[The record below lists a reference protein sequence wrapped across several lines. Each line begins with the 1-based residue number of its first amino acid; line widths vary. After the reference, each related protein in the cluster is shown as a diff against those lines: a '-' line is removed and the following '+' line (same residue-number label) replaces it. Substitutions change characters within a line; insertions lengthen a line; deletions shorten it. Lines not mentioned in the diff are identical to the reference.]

1 MKNYKLILIC
11 ILTILFILLGVLI
24 SLSIR
29 NIKYLLIKEER
40 ITHLDCKIDG
50 NIRYFSPKM
59 LITNKYVYK
68 INLNKNKDNCY
79 PLDLRGKYYY
89 KEHHLNDIIT
99 LISFDKEILWAN
111 YCEIAKKEYF
121 YNYCNPKTKKEIY
134 TNPYNYLYNI
144 KYKNYLKDTFD
155 KHHVIIDKDYI
166 KVINLEIVNKEG
178 KGTFKY
184 RGLIYKEE
192 IHTIANNFNLEK
204 IDLIY
209 KSRLDRNE
217 KYLIISNN
225 RVYKVIKN
233 KDTYKLIEDSYYNNK
248 DIKALNY
255 GVYDHKEG
263 QFYLDKDNNI
273 YFRKIFQLT

>member
-1 MKNYKLILIC
+1 MKNYKLILIS
-11 ILTILFILLGVLI
+11 ILTLLFILLGVLI

-29 NIKYLLIKEER
+29 NIKYLLIKEKR
-40 ITHLDCKIDG
+40 ITHLACKIDG
-50 NIRYFSPKM
+50 DIRYFSPKM
-59 LITNKYVYK
+59 IVTKKYVYK

-89 KEHHLNDIIT
+89 KEYDLNDIIT

-111 YCEIAKKEYF
+111 YCEIAKKDYF
-121 YNYCNPKTKKEIY
+121 YNYCNPKTNKEIY

-144 KYKNYLKDTFD
+144 KYTNYLKDTFD
-155 KHHVIIDKDYI
+155 KHHMVIDKDYI
-166 KVINLEIVNKEG
+166 KVINLEIVNKEQP
-178 KGTFKY
+178 GTFKY
-184 RGLIYKEE
+184 KGLIYKEE
-192 IHTIANNFNLEK
+192 IDKITNNFHLEN

-209 KSRLDRNE
+209 KSRLDRKE

-225 RVYKVIKN
+225 SVYKVIKN

-255 GVYDHKEG
+255 GIYDHKEG
-263 QFYLDKDNNI
+263 QFYLDKDNNV